1 MRFNLVFGALLL
13 ALLTGCTRRQ
23 ATQSASAPLPVRV
36 RSAQQVEQPET
47 INVSGSV
54 TSPDAPADV
63 PFLVAGRVVRVL
75 PHEGEAVH
83 KGQVLARLDPT
94 EYSLAVDAA
103 VAQVSAAKVGLERAE
118 DEYRRMK
125 MLYEAKSLAP
135 NDFQKFR
142 AAYEAAKQQV
152 AQASAAERGA
162 RKRLSDTTLIAPLD
176 GYLSRR
182 AVEPGN
188 VAAPGMPLFQIVK
201 LNPIEVVVGVPE
213 TDVHLVRTGQ
223 PAQVQIPA
231 LSGET
236 FAGTVRTINVSADP
250 ATRTYSVH
258 IAVPNPQHK
267 LRVGM
272 VAEVQI
278 QGDKMVKAITL
289 PGDAIVRDPQGATM
303 VYVYYPEQKRV
314 FAKRVDVG
322 SVFGQEVRIRSGIT
336 TEQSVVIAGQQSLRD
351 GMLVEPVTDARS
363 PLAVSGAESR

>member
-1 MRFNLVFGALLL
+1 MRLNLIFGALLL
-13 ALLTGCTRRQ
+13 TLLAGCTHRQ
-23 ATQSASAPLPVRV
+23 AVQTASGPLPVKV

-63 PFLVAGRVVRVL
+63 PFLVTGRVVRVI
-75 PHEGEAVH
+75 PHEGEAVR
-83 KGQVLARLDPT
+83 KGQVLASIDRTD
-94 EYSLAVDAA
+94 YSLAVDAA
-103 VAQVSAAKVGLERAE
+103 VAQVSAAKVGLERSE

-125 MLYEAKSLAP
+125 MLFDSKSLPP

-142 AAYEAAKQQV
+142 AAYEAAKQTV
-152 AQASAAERGA
+152 AQATAAERGA
-162 RKRLSDTTLIAPLD
+162 RKRLSDTTLLAPVD
-176 GYLSRR
+176 GYISRR
-182 AVEPGN
+182 GVEPGN
-188 VAAPGMPLFQIVK
+188 VAAAGIPAFQIVK

-223 PAQVQIPA
+223 HAQVQIPA

-236 FAGTVRTINVSADP
+236 FAGAVRTINVSADP

-289 PGDAIVRDPQGATM
+289 PGNSIVRDPQGATM

-314 FAKRVDVG
+314 YAKRVEVG
-322 SVFGQEVRIRSGIT
+322 SVYGQEVRIRSGIG

-351 GMLVEPVTDARS
+351 GMLVEPVTDTRS
-363 PLAVSGAESR
+363 PLAVSGAGSR